1 MYFIFDVYDDIKNGK
16 IMDYKGLRNL
26 YIDEL
31 YQDTIDNC
39 SEREIVVY
47 NTKEFVNLAQSD
59 TSPNVNDLKD
69 YLASFGWKIID
80 LLEIQRDLE
89 DLKNYFAPK
98 DNEFLS
104 IEFRDVIN
112 RINKGANENGR
123 KD

>member
-1 MYFIFDVYDDIKNGK
+1 MYFIFNVYDYIKNGK

-89 DLKNYFAPK
+89 DLKSYFAPNK
-98 DNEFLS
+98 ES
-104 IEFRDVIN
+104 ITISFDTIIN
-112 RINKGANENGR
+112 TINKGVNENGR

>member
-1 MYFIFDVYDDIKNGK
+1 MYFIFNVYGDIKNGK

-47 NTKEFVNLAQSD
+47 NAKEFVNLAQSD

-89 DLKNYFAPK
+89 DLKNYFAPNK
-98 DNEFLS
+98 EPITISFDT
-104 IEFRDVIN
+104 IIN
-112 RINKGANENGR
+112 TINKGVNENER
-123 KD
+123 S